1 VAFPHPA
8 PRHIPEIR
16 LRRVYEPADAADERR
31 FLVDRLWPRG
41 LKKEDAHLAA
51 WCKDAAPS
59 TALRRWFGHDPA
71 KWTEF
76 RRRYRAEL
84 AAHPDAL
91 ELLREAAESGPIT
104 LVYAAKDETHNDA
117 VVLKEFLD
125 EQLRSPTRDP
135 DDVVDEASMESFP
148 ASDAP
153 AWATGRPLSPA
164 SEPDAVLSDE

>member
-1 VAFPHPA
+1 VAIPHHA
-8 PRHIPEIR
+8 PCHTPEIR
-16 LRRVYEPADAADERR
+16 LRRVYEPADAADECR

-91 ELLREAAESGPIT
+91 APLREAAESGPIT
-104 LVYAAKDETHNDA
+104 LVYAAKDETYNDA
-117 VVLKEFLD
+117 VVLKEVLT
-125 EQLRSPTRDP
+125 ELLGPPSRDP
-135 DDVVDEASMESFP
+135 GDVVDEASKESFP
-148 ASDAP
+148 ASDSP
-153 AWATGRPLSPA
+153 AWAIGRALSPA
-164 SEPDAVLSDE
+164 SELDAAVSDE